1 MFTNFGIKGGVLE
14 CFLWMLMLL
23 VPAALLG
30 GWAGIALDVVFF
42 TIRAIISY
50 VVFDGTRTREKQNFI
65 TPLLDAAHRIDILHF
80 I

>member
-1 MFTNFGIKGGVLE
+1 MNDMFTNFGIKGGVLE

-50 VVFDGTRTREKQNFI
+50 VVFDGTRTREKQNFNKY
-65 TPLLDAAHRIDILHF
+65 F
-80 I
+80 GKYY